1 MKRKLLKVGAITLI
15 VVLAIYLIIMGT
27 AILLFPKKTAKMF
40 SDLGNYKVAC
50 KLYEIE
56 YHRKPSVNNL
66 QKVIDYSIIVKNDK
80 KVVTYGKKLLAND
93 EYKAEYQDEYYL
105 NFTLS
110 YIKSYY
116 VTGQENSVETALEL
130 AIEYKEGNP
139 EYCAEYSAISV
150 LSANCYK
157 NKDKTTLLS
166 LSEKLQ
172 EIVADDTGKEEQ
184 KSFYMTINKE
194 LNKVNN
200 FLSRLS

>member
-1 MKRKLLKVGAITLI
+1 MKRKLLKVGAITLSI
-15 VVLAIYLIIMGT
+15 VLSIYLIIVGT
-27 AILLFPKKTAKMF
+27 AILLFPKKTAKIF
-40 SDLGNYKVAC
+40 SDLGDYKVAC

-56 YHRKPSVNNL
+56 YNRRPSVNNL

-80 KVVTYGKKLLAND
+80 KVVNYGKELLSND

-130 AIEYKEGNP
+130 AIEYKDGNP
-139 EYCAEYSAISV
+139 EYCADYSAISV
-150 LSANCYK
+150 LSVNCYK
-157 NKDKTTLLS
+157 RKDKTTLLS

-184 KSFYMTINKE
+184 KSFYITINKE
-194 LNKVNN
+194 LDKVNN

>member
-1 MKRKLLKVGAITLI
+1 MKRKLLKVGAITLAI
-15 VVLAIYLIIMGT
+15 VIAIYLIIVGT
-27 AILLFPKKTAKMF
+27 AILLFPKKTAKIF
-40 SDLGNYKVAC
+40 SDLGDYKVAC

-56 YHRKPSVNNL
+56 YNRRPSVNNL

-80 KVVTYGKKLLAND
+80 KVVTYGKKLLSND
-93 EYKAEYQDEYYL
+93 DYKAEYQDDYYL

-116 VTGQENSVETALEL
+116 VTGQENCVETALEL
-130 AIEYKEGNP
+130 AIEYKDGNP

-157 NKDKTTLLS
+157 RKDKNMLLA

-184 KSFYMTINKE
+184 KSFYITINNE

-200 FLSRLS
+200 FISRLS

>member
-1 MKRKLLKVGAITLI
+1 MKRKLLKVGAITLAI
-15 VVLAIYLIIMGT
+15 VIAIYLIIVGT
-27 AILLFPKKTAKMF
+27 AILLFPKKTAKIF
-40 SDLGNYKVAC
+40 SDLGDYKVAC

-56 YHRKPSVNNL
+56 YNRRPSVNNL

-80 KVVTYGKKLLAND
+80 KVVTYGKKLLSND
-93 EYKAEYQDEYYL
+93 DYKAEYQDDYYL

-116 VTGQENSVETALEL
+116 VTGQENCVEIALEL
-130 AIEYKEGNP
+130 AIEYKDGNP

-150 LSANCYK
+150 LSVNCYK
-157 NKDKTTLLS
+157 RKDKNMLLA

-184 KSFYMTINKE
+184 KSFYITINNE

-200 FLSRLS
+200 FISRLS